1 MKLKK
6 KIGIRGPTANIHI
19 VYNSI
24 RSLSLSLFI
33 PPSLF
38 LLCTRNLTRFIS
50 EYRRIASCIVS
61 L

>member
-24 RSLSLSLFI
+24 RSLSLSLY
-33 PPSLF
+33 PSLPLSPLHKEF
-38 LLCTRNLTRFIS
+38 DSLYFRIS
-50 EYRRIASCIVS
+50 
-61 L
+61 